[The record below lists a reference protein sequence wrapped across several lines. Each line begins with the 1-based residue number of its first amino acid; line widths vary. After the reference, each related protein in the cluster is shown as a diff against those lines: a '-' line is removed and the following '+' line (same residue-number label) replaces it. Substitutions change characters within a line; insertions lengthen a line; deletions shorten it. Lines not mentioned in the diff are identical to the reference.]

1 MNQHIAFNEVDFE
14 DLRINIPS
22 NIMEDLQS
30 FYRISNLM
38 MINFKAKFNVVAK
51 KYYSFIQRYNFNTR
65 YFHDLEYINF
75 KSVDNE
81 KRYRKPDAS
90 ILREVLNEPK
100 KSDD

>member
-1 MNQHIAFNEVDFE
+1 MNQHIAFNDVDFE
-14 DLRINIPS
+14 DLRIKIPS

-30 FYRISNLM
+30 FYRLSNLM

-51 KYYSFIQRYNFNTR
+51 KYYSFIQRHNFNTR

-81 KRYRKPDAS
+81 KRYRRPAAG
-90 ILREVLNEPK
+90 ILEEVFNMPK

>member
-1 MNQHIAFNEVDFE
+1 
-14 DLRINIPS
+14 
-22 NIMEDLQS
+22 MEDLQS
-30 FYRISNLM
+30 FYRLSNLM

-81 KRYRKPDAS
+81 KRYRRPAAG
-90 ILREVLNEPK
+90 ILEEVFNMPK